1 MPRIEPALLLSALL
15 ALSCAHLDEESRGR
29 FNAHRDL
36 GSTYLQRGESE
47 LAIREF
53 RAALSIWDRDAEA
66 HFSLGEA
73 YRQKRA
79 FEDAED
85 HFRRAL
91 DLDPGLLDARLNL
104 GVVYLQQE
112 RWRDAIR
119 ENEKL
124 IEDPTFLR
132 PVRAL
137 VNLGWA
143 HYKLGDRAAAAKYFR
158 QAIATDKSSYQA
170 HLNLGIVLYDEQAL
184 GESVQSF
191 GKVLELLSGR
201 PAELFGAAEA
211 ETRFRLAMAHVR
223 LGQRARAIEEL
234 RIAAERGGETAW
246 AKKSRD
252 YLAVLE

>member
-1 MPRIEPALLLSALL
+1 MHRFATPLLVL
-15 ALSCAHLDEESRGR
+15 ALCAMGCQTLDEESRGR

-36 GSTYLQRGESE
+36 GTTYLQRGESE

-53 RAALSIWDRDAEA
+53 RAAIKVYDGDAEA

-79 FEDAED
+79 FDEAED

-91 DLDPGLLDARLNL
+91 DLDPTLLDARLNL

-124 IEDPTFLR
+124 VDDPTFLR
-132 PVRAL
+132 PSRAL

-143 HYKLGDRAAAAKYFR
+143 HYKVGDRAKAAEYFR
-158 QAIATDKSSYQA
+158 QAIAADKSSYQA
-170 HLNLGIVLYDEQAL
+170 YLNLGIVLYDEHAL
-184 GESVQSF
+184 GESVESF
-191 GKVLELLSGR
+191 GKVLDLLSGR
-201 PAELFGAAEA
+201 PPELFGAAEA

-223 LGQRARAIEEL
+223 LGQRARAIEQL
-234 RIAAERGGETAW
+234 RIAADRGGETAW

>member
-1 MPRIEPALLLSALL
+1 MYGITRTLLLAALL
-15 ALSCAHLDEESRGR
+15 APACAHLDEESRGR
-29 FNAHRDL
+29 FSAHRDL

-53 RAALSIWDRDAEA
+53 RAALSIWDRDAET

-91 DLDPGLLDARLNL
+91 DLDPQLLDARLNL

-112 RWRDAIR
+112 RWREAIR
-119 ENEKL
+119 ENERL
-124 IEDPTFLR
+124 VEDPSFLR
-132 PVRAL
+132 PSRAL

-143 HYKLGDRAAAAKYFR
+143 HYKLGDRAAAAKFFR
-158 QAIATDKSSYQA
+158 QAIADDKSSYQA
-170 HLNLGIVLYDEQAL
+170 HLNLGIVLYDDHAL
-184 GESVQSF
+184 GESVKSF

-201 PAELFGAAEA
+201 PPELFGAAEA

-223 LGQRARAIEEL
+223 LGERTRAIEQL
-234 RIAAERGGETAW
+234 RIAADRGGETAW

>member
-1 MPRIEPALLLSALL
+1 MRRITRALL
-15 ALSCAHLDEESRGR
+15 AVALLATACAHLDEESRGR

-36 GSTYLQRGESE
+36 GSTYLQRGETE

-53 RAALSIWDRDAEA
+53 RAALKLYEPDAET

-79 FEDAED
+79 FDEAED

-91 DLDPGLLDARLNL
+91 DLDPLLLDARLNL

-112 RWRDAIR
+112 RWRDSIR

-124 IEDPTFLR
+124 VEDPTFLR
-132 PVRAL
+132 PSRAL

-143 HYKLGDRAAAAKYFR
+143 HYKLGERAAAAEFFR

-170 HLNLGIVLYDEQAL
+170 HLNLGIVLYDDQAL
-184 GESVQSF
+184 GESVASF
-191 GKVLELLSGR
+191 GKVLELLAGR
-201 PAELFGAAEA
+201 PLELFGAAEA

-223 LGQRARAIEEL
+223 LGQRARALEQL

>member
-1 MPRIEPALLLSALL
+1 MHRITTLLVAALL
-15 ALSCAHLDEESRGR
+15 AAGCAHLDEESRGR

-36 GSTYLQRGESE
+36 GSTYLSRGESE

-79 FEDAED
+79 FEDAEE

-91 DLDPGLLDARLNL
+91 DLDPSLLDARLNL

-119 ENEKL
+119 ENQRL
-124 IEDPTFLR
+124 VDDPTFLR
-132 PVRAL
+132 PARAL

-143 HYKLGDRAAAAKYFR
+143 HYKLGDRAKAAEFFR

-170 HLNLGIVLYDEQAL
+170 YLNLGIVLYDEQAL
-184 GESVQSF
+184 GESVESF

-201 PAELFGAAEA
+201 PVELFGAAEA
-211 ETRFRLAMAHVR
+211 EARFRLALAHVR
-223 LGQRARAIEEL
+223 LGQRARAIEQL
-234 RIAAERGGETAW
+234 RMAADRGGETAW